1 MTKELSKTIMWQTKL
16 RIHFL
21 KLKSMNQECNITDKD
36 ITDNKK
42 IGANVKQ
49 LFSNK
54 IKSTEYIN

>member
-1 MTKELSKTIMWQTKL
+1 MMWQTKL

-42 IGANVKQ
+42 IGANVKP
-49 LFSNK
+49 LFPTK
-54 IKSTEYIN
+54 